1 VPHSLGKLLEPTQF
15 FGIWGL
21 FGHPKRGPLM
31 RGPGEIKN
39 GQIAKLM
46 RKRKI
51 RGAAAVTESL
61 EMSLGATV
69 FQTTNRFGSRAHAKS
84 QS

>member
-1 VPHSLGKLLEPTQF
+1 
-15 FGIWGL
+15 
-21 FGHPKRGPLM
+21 M